1 MTKARRSLLS
11 AATSNDNM
19 FALTKSNSFSSLRG
33 NQSTR
38 NQSKLLPSL
47 QFSQSSEGQNSL
59 LDVSL
64 SPKKP
69 TFNIS
74 LQQIQSPVSSE
85 KKTINFGNDFQ
96 ATLGE
101 INVMKLIEK
110 QNATIAKL
118 TQRIQDQEVKEKK
131 LTKLLQEKD
140 VEPATS
146 LNMDPLS
153 ESDNAIKIHENEPS
167 YTLKEVPQIVEEED
181 EDIPVIIPANFAK
194 AHKRK
199 SILKISTRG
208 ADSGR
213 RDSSRS
219 SRVTFAEEE
228 PGSAKSFK
236 SIKDDFNEEP
246 VPQKSLFICK
256 SASACNLNND
266 ESGKGFSN
274 RARDKKFLIPRRSL
288 FEPNSSLES
297 TRRNSDDLSETNS
310 EDNSLA
316 SPQRE
321 RRSIKRV
328 GRVTL
333 PGRSKLGKIL
343 TTKISQEF
351 DNTTL
356 QGQNVRQKLNG
367 VLWTMVFPNLFS
379 ANRN

>member
-1 MTKARRSLLS
+1 M
-11 AATSNDNM
+11 
-19 FALTKSNSFSSLRG
+19 
-33 NQSTR
+33 
-38 NQSKLLPSL
+38 
-47 QFSQSSEGQNSL
+47 
-59 LDVSL
+59 DVSL

-69 TFNIS
+69 SFNIS
-74 LQQIQSPVSSE
+74 LQQIQSPVSSAKNSE
-85 KKTINFGNDFQ
+85 KKTINFANDFQ

-101 INVMKLIEK
+101 INVMKFIEK

-140 VEPATS
+140 VEPAAS
-146 LNMDPLS
+146 LNMDPVAES
-153 ESDNAIKIHENEPS
+153 ENTIKIQENEPT

-181 EDIPVIIPANFAK
+181 EDIPFIIPANFAK

-208 ADSGR
+208 GDSGR

-228 PGSAKSFK
+228 PGSAKSIK

-246 VPQKSLFICK
+246 VPQKSLMISK
-256 SASACNLNND
+256 SVSDCNLS
-266 ESGKGFSN
+266 SGSKP
-274 RARDKKFLIPRRSL
+274 RDKRFLIPRRSL
-288 FEPNSSLES
+288 FEPASSQES
-297 TRRNSDDLSETNS
+297 TRRNSDDFSETNS
-310 EDNSLA
+310 EDNSLL

-321 RRSIKRV
+321 RRSVKRV

-343 TTKISQEF
+343 TTKISQDRE
-351 DNTTL
+351 NSTIR
-356 QGQNVRQKLNG
+356 GQNVRQKLNG
-367 VLWTMVFPNLFS
+367 ILWTMVFPGLFS
-379 ANRN
+379 PNKN